1 MFDLDMHVTDFF
13 APTPGGV
20 LLGFAVLLVSAG
32 HVALSWAE
40 RHAAPQRIESIGS
53 SGALRK
59 DSPAVVNVLTNDAT
73 LTAAGM
79 RATVIDLA
87 TRGWLRILP
96 PLTDDETSR
105 IRPSS
110 EAYDGDALLP
120 HERLVLQHILAR
132 FTTDHA
138 IPARHLAVDIR
149 GAWWRRFRNLVYAE
163 ARRSGLVK
171 RRWTPLLLAAPAIPA
186 FLGLLAWFAS
196 RDDGTSVAVI
206 DSVERRLVAIA
217 TLAALILLLFRIVRH
232 ATSND
237 ITHTESGV
245 AAAGRWLSVRRRL
258 VAGGFAPMAPSSLEV
273 GDRRLAYATAM
284 CLADGARIE
293 LPLAREDHFRAWS
306 AVGGAGRLVRV
317 KYPWRPIYGVNPL
330 FALIG
335 GLVATFIGLRA
346 KRFFSDAA
354 RGDAWGS
361 IYDRFEQQDW
371 LISAIATGTVFLSF
385 IPILVGLWAAL
396 AGAADM
402 FNAVERTGVIVRA
415 RRPAEVTPLPR
426 ALVKRVEGDRYSL
439 FVAVDDGSSDTITA
453 WRANE
458 RTATPQGVDAVVR
471 ATPILGYVRRSS
483 PIGHVLPD

>member
-40 RHAAPQRIESIGS
+40 RHAAPQRIESTGS

-171 RRWTPLLLAAPAIPA
+171 RRWTPLLLAAPAIAA

>member
-1 MFDLDMHVTDFF
+1 VTDFL
-13 APTPGGV
+13 AATPGGAM
-20 LLGFAVLLVSAG
+20 LGLAVLLVIAG

-40 RHAAPQRIESIGS
+40 RHATPQRIESVGG

-59 DSPAVVNVLTNDAT
+59 ESPAVVNVLTNDAT

-79 RATVIDLA
+79 RATVVDLA

-105 IRPSS
+105 VRPSS

-132 FTTDHA
+132 FTTDQA

-149 GAWWRRFRNLVYAE
+149 GPWWRRFRNLVYAE

-171 RRWTPLLLAAPAIPA
+171 RRWTPLLLAGPIVAA
-186 FLGLLAWFAS
+186 FLGLLAWTAS

-217 TLAALILLLFRIVRH
+217 TLIALVLLVVRIVRH
-232 ATSND
+232 VTSND
-237 ITHTESGV
+237 VTHTDAGV
-245 AAAGRWLSVRRRL
+245 AATGRWLAVRQRL
-258 VAGGFAPMAPSSLEV
+258 VAGGFAPMAPSSLEI
-273 GDRRLAYATAM
+273 GDRRLAYGTAM

-306 AVGGAGRLVRV
+306 AVGGTGRLVRV
-317 KYPWRPIYGVNPL
+317 KYPWRPIYGINPL

-335 GLVATFIGLRA
+335 GLVATFVGLRA
-346 KRFFSDAA
+346 RRFFSDVA
-354 RGDAWGS
+354 RGDAWES
-361 IYDRFEQQDW
+361 LYERFEQQDW
-371 LISAIATGTVFLSF
+371 LISAIATGIVFLSF

-402 FNAVERTGVIVRA
+402 FNTIERTGVIIRA

-439 FVAVDDGSSDTITA
+439 YVAVDDGSSDTITA
-453 WRANE
+453 WRATE

-471 ATPILGYVRRSS
+471 ATPILGYIRRSA
-483 PIGHVLPD
+483 PIGHVLHD

>member
-1 MFDLDMHVTDFF
+1 
-13 APTPGGV
+13 
-20 LLGFAVLLVSAG
+20 
-32 HVALSWAE
+32 
-40 RHAAPQRIESIGS
+40 
-53 SGALRK
+53 
-59 DSPAVVNVLTNDAT
+59 
-73 LTAAGM
+73 
-79 RATVIDLA
+79 
-87 TRGWLRILP
+87 
-96 PLTDDETSR
+96 
-105 IRPSS
+105 
-110 EAYDGDALLP
+110 
-120 HERLVLQHILAR
+120 
-132 FTTDHA
+132 
-138 IPARHLAVDIR
+138 
-149 GAWWRRFRNLVYAE
+149 
-163 ARRSGLVK
+163 
-171 RRWTPLLLAAPAIPA
+171 
-186 FLGLLAWFAS
+186 
-196 RDDGTSVAVI
+196 
-206 DSVERRLVAIA
+206 
-217 TLAALILLLFRIVRH
+217 
-232 ATSND
+232 
-237 ITHTESGV
+237 
-245 AAAGRWLSVRRRL
+245 
-258 VAGGFAPMAPSSLEV
+258 MAPSSLEV